1 MRKLI
6 KALKRRGRKD
16 LAQKVSIAVFDAAT
30 IIALPDTPQK
40 IVLLKQYLVELRA
53 RRLVEDPIEFL
64 TKNEIIITE
73 ALFEDI
79 TKEKTRYEAHL
90 LRTDDYA
97 LELFWMIR
105 NFVETIVARYT
116 TDRGQF
122 PVELDIVGLRTMLE
136 SL

>member
-79 TKEKTRYEAHL
+79 AKEKTRYEAHL